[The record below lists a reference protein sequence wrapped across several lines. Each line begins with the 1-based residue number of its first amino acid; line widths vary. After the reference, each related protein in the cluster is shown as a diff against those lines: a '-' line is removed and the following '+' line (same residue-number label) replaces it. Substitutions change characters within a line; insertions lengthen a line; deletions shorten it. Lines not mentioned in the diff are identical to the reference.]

1 MLNGHIIAE
10 PHEQPTRLRV
20 LEIVPATVE
29 HVYELAETLRDADRR
44 EILNLGINVKKA
56 LWRAFRN
63 SIMCRTALLDAK
75 VAAIWGLGVGLHAGV
90 SPLSDLG
97 APWLLTSAAVEAL
110 PIAMVKLAK
119 LELAVM
125 RRARSRLEI
134 FVAADYPQA
143 IKLARLLDFA
153 VEQPEPVGLGG
164 ALYCRCHIGFDA

>member
-75 VAAIWGLGVGLHAGV
+75 VAAIWGLGVGLRAGV
-90 SPLSDLG
+90 SPC
-97 APWLLTSAAVEAL
+97 PTSARRGCHVGCCRSPADRDGEAC
-110 PIAMVKLAK
+110 
-119 LELAVM
+119 
-125 RRARSRLEI
+125 
-134 FVAADYPQA
+134 QA
-143 IKLARLLDFA
+143 
-153 VEQPEPVGLGG
+153 
-164 ALYCRCHIGFDA
+164 